1 MSELRQ
7 SGFTL
12 VEMIVVIVITGIIAG
27 IVAIFI
33 KAPVQGYVDS
43 ARRAELTDIAD
54 IALRRMARD
63 VRRAVPNSLRS
74 PNALTFEYVQAGDGG
89 RYRSGPPGNRLIFN
103 GSDTSFLLL
112 DGAGGVAVA
121 INDHLV
127 IGSSQSDGS
136 VVYNRLGLRL
146 VSNYNSGT
154 KTITMNQGLI
164 SALEMPTHRFDVIDA
179 AQGAVSYVCEGVGT
193 DGNGTG
199 TGVLRRYWNYWD
211 FSANRT
217 VWAAPVGGSSALLA
231 DRVSG
236 CTVEYVP
243 ANQGFGLLSVSLTLT
258 EANESVTLHHQM
270 HVNNVP

>member
-1 MSELRQ
+1 MSQR
-7 SGFTL
+7 GFTL

-54 IALRRMARD
+54 TAVRRLARD
-63 VRRAVPNSLRS
+63 VRIAVPNSVRS
-74 PNALTFEYVQAGDGG
+74 PDAQTFEFVQTSDGG

-103 GSDTSFLLL
+103 GSDTSFQVLS
-112 DGAGGVAVA
+112 GSVATAVAV
-121 INDHLV
+121 NDHIV

-136 VVYNRLGLRL
+136 VVYDRLGLRL
-146 VSNYNSGT
+146 VSNYNAGT
-154 KTITMNQGLI
+154 QTITMNQGLV
-164 SALEMPTHRFDVIDA
+164 SALEMPTRRFDVIDS
-179 AQGAVSYVCEGVGT
+179 AQGAVTYACVGVGT
-193 DGNGTG
+193 DSDGNG

-211 FSANRT
+211 FTSNRT
-217 VWAAPVGGSSALLA
+217 SWAAPVGGSNAILA
-231 DRVSG
+231 NRISD
-236 CTVEYVP
+236 CNVEYVL
-243 ANQGFGLLSVSLTLT
+243 ANQGFGLLVVRLTLK